1 MTEMSE
7 GNRRYNGMKQ
17 RKGDPLDHFSGG
29 KVEWS
34 RSASD
39 IWEDIE
45 SVLSGRK
52 IALNSPRRPMKWQ
65 MAAAAAILVLFAIT
79 SVMRFYS
86 RTVISGAGELSEIV
100 LPDGSSITLNS
111 RSTVKYHP
119 MWWYIERSVSL
130 QGEAWFEV
138 EEGGDFKVVSEDF
151 ITAVTGTSFNIFA
164 RDNKYEVA
172 CAEGSVIVSSLS
184 SGIQTLLVA
193 GEKAIATGDGEFL
206 REVDEGA
213 VASSA
218 WMKGVFY
225 FTSAPLTEVFREV
238 ESQYGVIIE
247 VDPVISGDREMTFTG
262 YFPKS
267 NRLEDVL
274 DLVCIPFGI
283 KFELTGEGSYR
294 IIPDDTQE

>member
-1 MTEMSE
+1 MTEMSDS
-7 GNRRYNGMKQ
+7 NRKYNSMKQ
-17 RKGDPLDHFSGG
+17 RKGDPLDHFRGG
-29 KVEWS
+29 KIEWS

-39 IWEDIE
+39 IWADIE
-45 SVLSGRK
+45 TDISGRK
-52 IALNSPRRPMKWQ
+52 VAMHNSRRPMKWQ
-65 MAAAAAILVLFAIT
+65 MAAAAAILVLFSIT
-79 SVMRFYS
+79 TVMRFYS

-119 MWWYIERSVSL
+119 MWWYIERSVTL

-138 EEGGDFKVVSEDF
+138 EEGGDFKVISEDF

-164 RDNKYEVA
+164 RDNEYEVA
-172 CAEGSVIVSSLS
+172 CAEGSVVVSSIR
-184 SGIQTLLVA
+184 SGIETLLVA
-193 GEKAIATGDGEFL
+193 GEKAIATVDGEFL

-225 FTSAPLTEVFREV
+225 FTSAALTEVFREV
-238 ESQYGVIIE
+238 ENQYGVIIE
-247 VDPVISGDREMTFTG
+247 VDPVIADDMEMTFTG

-267 NRLEDVL
+267 NRVEDVL

-294 IIPDDTQE
+294 IIPDETQE